1 MSPEV
6 KLTRVYIK
14 EKGKFK
20 TGRKIYISN
29 NLLLSWNNNMQ
40 LIQPLLYHTQWWA
53 KQNGGLGEE
62 GGEGVQKTKKTQTL
76 GGKAESLKILN
87 KEFSWKSAWKR
98 TWKRT
103 WTASTSNQPT
113 SCCSQ
118 VGHRHYL
125 KWPEKTIVLSFT
137 HPHQTINAVIQIPQ
151 INETPQKPPNLY
163 SPLPSCAPHSC
174 SSPYSPSQSSSDR
187 YRTEVGHGDF
197 A

>member
-6 KLTRVYIK
+6 KLTHVYIK

-103 WTASTSNQPT
+103 WTASASNQPT
-113 SCCSQ
+113 SCNVAHGLDTGITWSGPKKPSSSHSLTSIKQLMQSYRSHKLMRLPKSLQTCTLPFL
-118 VGHRHYL
+118 V
-125 KWPEKTIVLSFT
+125 VLL
-137 HPHQTINAVIQIPQ
+137 IP
-151 INETPQKPPNLY
+151 
-163 SPLPSCAPHSC
+163 APHLTPPASL
-174 SSPYSPSQSSSDR
+174 PQTDTAQR
-187 YRTEVGHGDF
+187 
-197 A
+197 